1 MVQWFGRVVGV
12 CRFFPVL
19 RVNRVNIVRMAS
31 GEAENATPRDRTFQ
45 YQDSLPSLPLPTLK
59 DTLDKYLYSVK
70 PHVTE
75 EEYKKTE
82 AVVKEFETGSGK
94 ELHKKLLD
102 RAKTHRNW
110 LSEWWYNFA
119 YLEPRYPT
127 PVYVNISGPSPAHE
141 HYWPPQDGSQLE
153 RAGLALWHTLNFWK
167 LMKNEEWPVDKMD
180 RGKTPCSME
189 QYKHLFNTCKIPGE
203 KRDKIV
209 SHFKTVYEGE
219 SPTHL
224 CVLHAGR
231 IFTVEVIDD
240 NNVPYT
246 PPELQGQLT
255 VIKEKCAGQ
264 PAGPGVGALTSEQR
278 TKWWQLRNR
287 LIELDSRNQQHLE
300 AIEKSLICFT
310 LDDTSP
316 SNDSEITTQGLTG
329 DCFNRWFDKSYNN
342 LMFNNGTLASNCD
355 HAAFDGIVLV
365 VLNLYMDQKIIEA
378 RGIWK
383 GTVPER
389 KVPEP
394 KELVFTIDEDMGKAI
409 QDAALQY
416 QEMASDLQV
425 HCLKFM
431 TFGKNFTRSHKL
443 HPDGLI
449 QLSLQLAYYRTYG
462 KPAPTYETASTR
474 KFYMGRTETCRTCT
488 PEAVAFCRAMVD
500 RNTTSAEKLQ
510 ALRTANEK
518 FIWLMGECILNRGCD
533 RHLLGLQ
540 ILSDQAGMTRP
551 DIYTDPAWTKS
562 GGGGNFVLST
572 STSGYTSAYGGCAPM
587 RHDGYGSYYKIQDNR
602 LTICVTAW
610 KSNKETCAEKMA
622 GGIEQALLDIQQ
634 LCTSSR
640 M

>member
-1 MVQWFGRVVGV
+1 MCRVMRLFNVFEAPPRARDP
-12 CRFFPVL
+12 RF
-19 RVNRVNIVRMAS
+19 
-31 GEAENATPRDRTFQ
+31 T
-45 YQDSLPSLPLPTLK
+45 SLPEDDFVEGKLREATAIRTSL
-59 DTLDKYLYSVK
+59 
-70 PHVTE
+70 
-75 EEYKKTE
+75 
-82 AVVKEFETGSGK
+82 
-94 ELHKKLLD
+94 
-102 RAKTHRNW
+102 
-110 LSEWWYNFA
+110 
-119 YLEPRYPT
+119 
-127 PVYVNISGPSPAHE
+127 
-141 HYWPPQDGSQLE
+141 
-153 RAGLALWHTLNFWK
+153 
-167 LMKNEEWPVDKMD
+167 
-180 RGKTPCSME
+180 
-189 QYKHLFNTCKIPGE
+189 
-203 KRDKIV
+203 
-209 SHFKTVYEGE
+209 
-219 SPTHL
+219 
-224 CVLHAGR
+224 
-231 IFTVEVIDD
+231 
-240 NNVPYT
+240 
-246 PPELQGQLT
+246 
-255 VIKEKCAGQ
+255 
-264 PAGPGVGALTSEQR
+264 
-278 TKWWQLRNR
+278 
-287 LIELDSRNQQHLE
+287 
-300 AIEKSLICFT
+300 
-310 LDDTSP
+310 
-316 SNDSEITTQGLTG
+316 ITTQGLTG
-329 DCFNRWFDKSYNN
+329 DCFNRWFDKSYNT

-378 RGIWK
+378 QGVWK
-383 GTVPER
+383 
-389 KVPEP
+389 
-394 KELVFTIDEDMGKAI
+394 
-409 QDAALQY
+409 
-416 QEMASDLQV
+416 ASDLKV

-518 FIWLMGECILNRGCD
+518 FIWLMGECMLNRGCD

-572 STSGYTSAYGGCAPM
+572 STLGYTSIYGGCAPM
-587 RHDGYGSYYKIQDNR
+587 RHDGYGSFYKIQDNR

-622 GGIEQALLDIQQ
+622 GSIEQALLDIQQ